1 MKVHYAGEV
10 SPAMAGTN
18 KSKSPDKVSLLE
30 ESVYT
35 TRPIHSRVF
44 LFNLT
49 DTASF
54 NLVFLLYKDKFGPLL
69 IIINLIAATMLY
81 NVNK

>member
-1 MKVHYAGEV
+1 MQGKYHQQWQEAIKA
-10 SPAMAGTN
+10 SQQIRSLFLWKLFTPADQHTA
-18 KSKSPDKVSLLE
+18 
-30 ESVYT
+30 
-35 TRPIHSRVF
+35 VF

-49 DTASF
+49 GTASF
-54 NLVFLLYKDKFGPLL
+54 NLVFLLYEDKSGPLL